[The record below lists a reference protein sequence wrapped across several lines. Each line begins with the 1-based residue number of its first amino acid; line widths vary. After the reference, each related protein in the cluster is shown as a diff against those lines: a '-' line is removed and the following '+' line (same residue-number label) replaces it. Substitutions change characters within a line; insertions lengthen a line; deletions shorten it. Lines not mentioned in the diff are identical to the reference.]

1 MEKVYGKFKPTGE
14 RGFIEH
20 LSDENQAVI
29 RSMERLIVSL
39 EPPLQRLE
47 YFFHPWVVFLILPI
61 FALGNAGVPIEWG
74 SLWSAVSSSQGLG
87 IILGLFVGKQVG
99 ILGASWLALKTGLA
113 DIPGDLS
120 FRHVYG
126 GALLCGIG
134 FTMSLFIVSLSLD
147 DPTLMNQA
155 KIAVLAAS
163 LLSGVTGI
171 AVLSSCRKNTN
182 SEAS

>member
-1 MEKVYGKFKPTGE
+1 
-14 RGFIEH
+14 
-20 LSDENQAVI
+20 
-29 RSMERLIVSL
+29 VSL

-74 SLWSAVSSSQGLG
+74 SFRSAISSSQGLG
-87 IILGLFVGKQVG
+87 IILGLFIGKQIG
-99 ILGASWLALKTGLA
+99 ILGASWLALKSGLA
-113 DIPGDLS
+113 DIPEDLS

-134 FTMSLFIVSLSLD
+134 FTMSLFVVSLSLE
-147 DPTLMNQA
+147 DPNLMNQA

-171 AVLSSCRKNTN
+171 VVLSSCRKSETN
-182 SEAS
+182 DTE